1 MTAPESMIHSF
12 EVALEAHRPE
22 LLRHCYRMLGSF
34 AEAEDAVQEA
44 LLNAWRAQE
53 SYAGAAPLRHWLFRI
68 ATNTCLNLS
77 KGRRRRS
84 LPELMSDP
92 SAAGAS
98 VGEATDV
105 DDWVTPAPDAALA
118 LDAASALEERESIAL
133 AFVALL
139 QRLPERQRAVLLLKD
154 GVGLSTEEISAA
166 LELSVP
172 AVSSALHRA
181 RRAMPLPRAVPTHA
195 ELPAEVLREY
205 VRCWE
210 MRDLPGLL
218 RLLHPDVVF
227 TMPPFAAWFRGVA
240 AVEQFL
246 AGERFAA
253 FWSSSVRVLPT
264 RANGQSA
271 IVFYRDG
278 GLLRHSIQLLRSDGT
293 RFTELVNLI
302 GPSFLHGFAV
312 PEISTERFC
321 ERALSRGEEQSR

>member
-1 MTAPESMIHSF
+1 MANPF
-12 EVALEAHRPE
+12 EAALAAHRPA

-44 LLNAWRAQE
+44 LLNAWRARD
-53 SYAGAAPLRHWLFRI
+53 SYAGAAPLGHWLFRI
-68 ATNTCLNLS
+68 ATNTCLNAC

-84 LPELMSDP
+84 LPELGSGP
-92 SAAGAS
+92 SPAGTS
-98 VGEATDV
+98 VGEASDEEG
-105 DDWVTPAPDAALA
+105 WVTPAPDAALG
-118 LDAASALEERESIAL
+118 LDAASAIEERESVAI

-139 QRLPERQRAVLLLKD
+139 QRLPEHQRAALLMKDVL
-154 GVGLSTEEISAA
+154 GFSTEEIAAA

-181 RRAMPLPRAVPTHA
+181 RSAMPLARAVSAREEP
-195 ELPAEVLREY
+195 PSEVLREY

-210 MRDLPGLL
+210 MRDVQGLL

-227 TMPPFAAWFRGVA
+227 TMPPFAVWFRGVA

-246 AGERFAA
+246 AGDRFSA

-278 GLLRHSIQLLRSDGT
+278 GTVRHSIQLLRWDGT
-293 RFTELVNLI
+293 QFTELVNLI
-302 GPSFLHGFAV
+302 GPPFLHGLPV

-321 ERALSRGEEQSR
+321 ERALSRG